1 MRIIWSSRAKKKV
14 TEYGEYIA
22 QDNPAAAG
30 DWIEGIIDAV
40 ERLKDFPEQGRKVPE
55 ARRADVREILFHS
68 HRIVYRIESKRIV
81 ILTVRHT
88 RQLFDIKEI
97 K

>member
-1 MRIIWSSRAKKKV
+1 MRIIWSPRAMRKV
-14 TEYGEYIA
+14 SEYGEYIA
-22 QDNPAAAG
+22 QDNPDAAS
-30 DWIEGIIDAV
+30 DWIEGIIDEV

-55 ARRADVREILFHS
+55 VKRPDVREIFFQS

-88 RQLFDIKEI
+88 RQLLDQKEL
-97 K
+97 

>member
-1 MRIIWSSRAKKKV
+1 MRITWSSRAKKRV
-14 TEYGEYIA
+14 SEYGEYIA
-22 QDNPAAAG
+22 QDNPDAAS
-30 DWIEGIIDAV
+30 DWIEGIIEDV

-55 ARRADVREILFHS
+55 AKRADVREIFFQN

-88 RQLFDIKEI
+88 RQLLDLKEL
-97 K
+97 

>member
-1 MRIIWSSRAKKKV
+1 MRITWSSRAKKRV
-14 TEYGEYIA
+14 SEYGEYIA
-22 QDNPAAAG
+22 QDNLDAASE
-30 DWIEGIIDAV
+30 WIEGILDEV

-55 ARRADVREILFHS
+55 VRRADVREIFFQS

-88 RQLFDIKEI
+88 RQLLDQREL
-97 K
+97 